1 MVISPR
7 AAVVV
12 LAAVTVLMT
21 SCTRYVGDAR
31 AVAGDDRSPV
41 DASDASLCETV
52 DAPLTTIPAVKDDE
66 PLMKIPQPQGW
77 ERSTKLDSELFRFAM
92 INRSLATDD
101 FTANLVVTL
110 ESVPGME
117 QPNRVFESQREG
129 LESTFGATDLRIT
142 EHTLCGLPAET
153 VRYLTPA
160 MGNLAPHPGTVVI
173 AVLHTDDATYAATVT
188 IQTADPRNPTYQR
201 DADTILKGFQ
211 LLPPSPS

>member
-7 AAVVV
+7 AAVVL

-21 SCTRYVGDAR
+21 SCTRYVDDAR

-41 DASDASLCETV
+41 SASDASLCETV
-52 DAPLTTIPAVKDDE
+52 DDPLTTIPAVKDGE
-66 PLMKIPQPQGW
+66 PVMKIPQPRGW
-77 ERSTKLDSELFRFAM
+77 VRSTQLDSELFRFAM
-92 INRSLATDD
+92 INRNLAAGD
-101 FTANLVVTL
+101 FTPNLVVTL
-110 ESVPGME
+110 ESVPGIE
-117 QPNRVFESQREG
+117 QPEQVFESQREG

-201 DADTILKGFQ
+201 DAETILKGFQ
-211 LLPPSPS
+211 RLPPSPS

>member
-1 MVISPR
+1 MVISPG
-7 AAVVV
+7 AAVVL
-12 LAAVTVLMT
+12 LATVTVLL
-21 SCTRYVGDAR
+21 SACTRYVGDAR
-31 AVAGDDRSPV
+31 AVADDRSPV

-66 PLMKIPQPQGW
+66 PVMKIPHPQGW

-101 FTANLVVTL
+101 FTPNLVVTL

-117 QPNRVFESQREG
+117 QPDRVFESQREG